1 MNNEH
6 FSSRTE
12 MLIGRESVDRLAK
25 MSVMIAGL
33 GGVGSYAVEALVR
46 VGVGRVILID
56 GDVISV
62 SNLNRQLYALHST
75 VGHYKTEV
83 AKARI
88 MDISPQCQVVL
99 YQQWITPENVETFF
113 SEPPDYIIDA
123 IDQVDAKVALLL
135 EASKRNIPVLSVMG
149 TGNQLTAENFCLAD
163 ISKTHDCP
171 LARKV
176 RLKLRKEGLEKG
188 LQVLYAPGPKLKPER
203 EADSEREAGAQGGR
217 TPPGSLSFVP
227 PVAGMLAAGAV
238 VRALIKQSP

>member
-56 GDVISV
+56 GDVVSV

-75 VGHYKTEV
+75 VGHYKTDV

-88 MDISPQCQVVL
+88 MDISPQCKVSL
-99 YQQWITPENVETFF
+99 YTQWITPDNVETFF
-113 SEPPDYIIDA
+113 PEFPDYMIDA

-135 EASKRNIPVLSVMG
+135 EASKRSIPVLSVMG

-176 RLKLRKEGLEKG
+176 RLKLRKEGLDKG

-203 EADSEREAGAQGGR
+203 EVDSEREETQGGR

>member
-25 MSVMIAGL
+25 KCVMIAGL

-46 VGVGRVILID
+46 VGVGHLILID
-56 GDVISV
+56 GDVISI
-62 SNLNRQLYALHST
+62 SNLNRQLFALHST

-88 MDISPQCQVVL
+88 MDISPTCKVTL
-99 YQQWITPENVETFF
+99 YTQWITPDNVDTFLQE
-113 SEPPDYIIDA
+113 SPDYIIDA

-135 EASKRNIPVLSVMG
+135 EAGKRKIPVLSVMG

-176 RLKLRKEGLEKG
+176 RLKLRKEGIEKG
-188 LQVLYAPGPKLKPER
+188 LQVLYSPGPKLKPEI
-203 EADSEREAGAQGGR
+203 EIEPEREAESRGAR
-217 TPPGSLSFVP
+217 KPPGSLSFVP

>member
-56 GDVISV
+56 GDVVSV

-75 VGHYKTEV
+75 VGHYKTDV

-88 MDISPQCQVVL
+88 TDISPQCKVSL
-99 YQQWITPENVETFF
+99 YTQWITPDNVETFF
-113 SEPPDYIIDA
+113 PESPDYMIDA

-135 EASKRNIPVLSVMG
+135 EASKRNIPILSVMG

-176 RLKLRKEGLEKG
+176 RLKLRKEGLDKG

-203 EADSEREAGAQGGR
+203 EVDSDREETQGGR